1 MDQVPQPLDAR
12 RLSVALMKRKESP
25 TVTPAYLAAW
35 MKLLARS
42 PAELDAERQ
51 ARNPAPAPRMKA
63 GTRQG
68 PISAPERTQ
77 STGVLPVP
85 HLPKRERQ

>member
-1 MDQVPQPLDAR
+1 MSASPR
-12 RLSVALMKRKESP
+12 RKES
-25 TVTPAYLAAW
+25 AAVPRGYVEALS
-35 MKLLARS
+35 KLFARS
-42 PAELDAERQ
+42 PAEIEAERQ

-85 HLPKRERQ
+85 HLLPKRKRL

>member
-35 MKLLARS
+35 VRLLARS
-42 PAELDAERQ
+42 PEELEAERQ
-51 ARNPAPAPRMKA
+51 SRQPAPAP
-63 GTRQG
+63 Q
-68 PISAPERTQ
+68 P
-77 STGVLPVP
+77 
-85 HLPKRERQ
+85 